1 MIKLK
6 STLQIFYAVIFL
18 LCLSGCKSQTT
29 NSNSSVDNSISAI
42 EFSKDSLLH
51 HIKVLSSDAF
61 EGRRT
66 GTEGSAKA
74 RNYITN
80 KFKQLGVL
88 PLSKTYH
95 QPFSFTSRRD
105 TKSYNGINV
114 LGYIKGVQ
122 NPDKYIIISAHYDH
136 LGVRDNAIFN
146 GADDDASG
154 TSALFSFAEH
164 FKKNPPEHSVIL
176 TAFDAEE
183 MGLQGSKYYVDNPI
197 IEKEKILVNLNM
209 DMISRSDKNE
219 LYVVGTRFYE
229 HLKPAITNV
238 NLPESFKILIGHDG
252 SDDKQNWT
260 NSSDH
265 GSFHKKQIPFLYFG
279 VEDHKDYHKET
290 DEFKNIHPEFYA
302 KAVAII
308 VSVFEDLD
316 GSLK

>member
-1 MIKLK
+1 MKYKCL
-6 STLQIFYAVIFL
+6 FYGLVFL
-18 LCLSGCKSQTT
+18 LILSGCKSQITAT
-29 NSNSSVDNSISAI
+29 ESSVDNSTSAV

-51 HIKVLSSDAF
+51 HIKVLSSDDF

-66 GTEGSAKA
+66 DTEGAAKA
-74 RNYITN
+74 RNYITS

-88 PLSKTYH
+88 PLSNNYH
-95 QPFSFTSRRD
+95 QSFSFTSRRD

-114 LGYIKGVQ
+114 LGYVKGGE
-122 NPDKYIIISAHYDH
+122 NPDKYIVISAHYDH
-136 LGVRDNAIFN
+136 LGMKDGVIYN

-154 TSALFSFAEH
+154 TSALFSFAEY
-164 FKKNPPEHSVIL
+164 FKKNPPKNSVIL
-176 TAFDAEE
+176 AAFDAEE

-197 IEKEKILVNLNM
+197 VEKENILLNINM

-229 HLKPAITNV
+229 NLKSAIDNAELPAN
-238 NLPESFKILIGHDG
+238 FKLLIGHDG

-290 DEFKNIHPEFYA
+290 DEFENIHPEFYA
-302 KAVAII
+302 KAVKVII
-308 VSVFEDLD
+308 SVFENLD
-316 GSLK
+316 NSL

>member
-1 MIKLK
+1 MKRGNFI
-6 STLQIFYAVIFL
+6 YVVIFL
-18 LCLSGCKSQTT
+18 LILSGCKTQSTT
-29 NSNSSVDNSISAI
+29 SDKSNNSSVSTN

-51 HIKVLSSDAF
+51 HVKVLSSDAF

-66 GTEGSAKA
+66 GTEGAAKA
-74 RNYITN
+74 RNYITS

-95 QPFSFTSRRD
+95 QPFSFTGRRD
-105 TKSYNGINV
+105 KKNYEGINV
-114 LGYIKGVQ
+114 LGFVIGRQ
-122 NPDKYIIISAHYDH
+122 NPDKYIVISAHYDH
-136 LGVRDNAIFN
+136 LGVKDGAIYN

-154 TSALFSFAEH
+154 TSALFSFAEY
-164 FKKNPPEHSVIL
+164 FKKNPPKHSVVL
-176 TAFDAEE
+176 AAFDAEE

-197 IEKEKILVNLNM
+197 IGKENILVNLNM

-229 HLKPAITNV
+229 HLKPTITAAK
-238 NLPESFKILIGHDG
+238 LPENFGLLIGHDG

-290 DEFKNIHPEFYA
+290 DEFENIHPEFYA
-302 KAVAII
+302 KAVSVII
-308 VSVFEDLD
+308 SVFEDLD
-316 GSLK
+316 ESLK